1 MTSNLGTQEL
11 QRQAVG
17 FRQEQQG
24 EEERV
29 HQAVDSALKQTFR
42 PEFLNR
48 LDEIIIF
55 HSLTEEHLKQ
65 VVDLLV
71 KDVHKRLAVHKISLE
86 LTDAA
91 KSWLVKQGYDPM
103 YGARP
108 LRRAIQR
115 YIENPLSKRILSG
128 EFKENDTIV
137 VDSVDDE
144 LVFTRSESKVKT
156 AV

>member
-1 MTSNLGTQEL
+1 
-11 QRQAVG
+11 
-17 FRQEQQG
+17 
-24 EEERV
+24 
-29 HQAVDSALKQTFR
+29 
-42 PEFLNR
+42 
-48 LDEIIIF
+48 
-55 HSLTEEHLKQ
+55 
-65 VVDLLV
+65 
-71 KDVHKRLAVHKISLE
+71 
-86 LTDAA
+86 
-91 KSWLVKQGYDPM
+91 M